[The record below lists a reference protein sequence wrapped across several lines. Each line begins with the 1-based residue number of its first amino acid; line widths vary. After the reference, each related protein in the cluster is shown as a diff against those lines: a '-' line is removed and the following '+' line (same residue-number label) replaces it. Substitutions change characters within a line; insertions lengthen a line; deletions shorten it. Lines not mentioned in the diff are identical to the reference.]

1 MSLIQIKIEER
12 HKLAHLFQDHPGGLI
27 PQSILDGYSGRALA
41 NQTLKFAAL
50 EIPSARVCILGGD
63 FSQTEVREYLKSLPG
78 FSQVFFADKSF
89 IDVAQEV
96 HPGKWIELERHAFSA
111 DRLNPEY
118 LKTLKSKIPDGFQIV
133 KIDISLARQLRKR
146 KNKFAKAHGFNFV
159 SPEDFIARGFG
170 YCALDGKNIAC
181 VGSSFAVCDAGIE
194 IQIDTQKQYQGK
206 GLATAVAA
214 HLIIECLEKNLV
226 PSWDAATTTSAKL
239 AEKLG
244 YMPEGVYT
252 MMVFTN
258 SRFLVSLRNTIRR
271 IKSSRTK
278 Q

>member
-27 PQSILDGYSGRALA
+27 PQSILDGYSGRAFA

-50 EIPSARVCILGGD
+50 EIPSARVRILGGD

-78 FSQVFFADKSF
+78 FSQVFFADKNL
-89 IDVAQEV
+89 IEVAQEV
-96 HPGKWIELERHAFSA
+96 HPGKWIELERYAFSA
-111 DRLNPEY
+111 DKLNLEH
-118 LKTLKSKIPDGFQIV
+118 LKSLKSKIPDGFQIV
-133 KIDISLARQLRKR
+133 KIDVSLAQQLRKR
-146 KNKFAKAHGFNFV
+146 KNKFAEAHGLNFA
-159 SPEDFIARGFG
+159 SPEDFITRGFG
-170 YCALDGKNIAC
+170 YCALEGTNIAC

-206 GLATAVAA
+206 GLATAVSA

-226 PSWDAATTTSAKL
+226 PSWDAATKTSAKL

-244 YMPEGVYT
+244 YMPEGEYT
-252 MMVFTN
+252 MLLFTN

-271 IKSSRTK
+271 IKSSRT
-278 Q
+278 